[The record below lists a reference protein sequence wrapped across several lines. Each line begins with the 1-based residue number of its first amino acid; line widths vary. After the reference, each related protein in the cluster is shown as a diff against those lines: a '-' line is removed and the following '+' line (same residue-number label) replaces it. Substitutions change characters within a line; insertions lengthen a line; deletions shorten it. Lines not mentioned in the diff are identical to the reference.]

1 MKNTSILQLCI
12 SILMFG
18 ILITS
23 SLSIGRSIESNQSIF
38 NEKNTL
44 IESLESQPYEGFL
57 RIYITE
63 PISRWNNYDGEPYK
77 FGFLDF
83 AYNDQLSIPYQDTFT
98 QTIQWNAADAGY
110 PDIEEDNIMAIVV
123 LMNPVINPGYS
134 KPPMANI
141 FEAHYIDATIGLEP
155 GDTKSDTP
163 GKEYTHTVFLEEATA
178 TWCPYCPAMANAIHS
193 IYESG
198 EYPFYYISLISDKN
212 DVIFDYL
219 YTIYNLYAYP
229 SAFFDGG
236 RKVLV
241 GGYDEEDKF
250 TSKIDYSGVKP
261 VHDLEVSASLHWTDP
276 GVLDIEVE
284 ITNNEDIQNSPP
296 ESPTI
301 EGPAEGK
308 YNEEQTYTFSGTDPD
323 SNNLY
328 YYIDWGDGSD
338 IAKYGPYGSGRSI
351 SKSHTW
357 LEQGSYTIQVKSKD
371 IYNKETDWV
380 SLEVSMP
387 KAKSSNLSLF
397 LQEHFT
403 IFHQLQTLL
412 DLI

>member
-1 MKNTSILQLCI
+1 MKNKSIIQLCI

-18 ILITS
+18 LLITS
-23 SLSIGRSIESNQSIF
+23 SLSIGRSIDSNQSAVDDKSII
-38 NEKNTL
+38 
-44 IESLESQPYEGFL
+44 IETMESQPYEGFL

-63 PISRWNNYDGEPYK
+63 PLSRWNNYNGEPYK

-98 QTIQWNAADAGY
+98 QTFQWNAADAGF
-110 PDIEEDNIMAIVV
+110 PDIEEDNVMAIVV
-123 LMNPVINPGYS
+123 LMNPMINPGYS
-134 KPPMANI
+134 KPPMANM

-155 GDTKSDTP
+155 GDTKSDNP

-198 EYPFYYISLISDKN
+198 EYPFYYVSLISDKN
-212 DVIFDYL
+212 EVIFDYL
-219 YTIYNLYAYP
+219 YNVYNMYAYP

-241 GGYDEEDKF
+241 GGYDEEDMF
-250 TSKIDYSGVKP
+250 STKIDYSGVKP
-261 VHDLEVSASLHWTDP
+261 VHDLEVSASLHWTNP

-296 ESPTI
+296 ESPSI
-301 EGPAEGK
+301 EGPTEGK

-328 YYIDWGDGSD
+328 YYINWGDGSD

-357 LEQGSYTIQVKSKD
+357 FEQGSYTIQVKSKD

-397 LQEHFT
+397 FKENFSFLQ
-403 IFHQLQTLL
+403 QLQTLL
-412 DLI
+412 DQI